1 MISFTPQQRYF
12 LYRQATDM
20 RKSYDG
26 LSGIVTNELKRDL
39 CTSDVFIFI
48 NKSRNRIKLLVWD
61 RTGFW
66 VCGKRL
72 EQGTFQ
78 LPVNATGEKEI
89 QLSWDTLIMIM
100 EGINIEKIQRRK
112 RYIPA
117 A

>member
-1 MISFTPQQRYF
+1 MISFSPQQRYF
-12 LYRQATDM
+12 LFRQATDM

-39 CTSDVFIFI
+39 FTGDVFIFI

-78 LPVNATGEKEI
+78 LPENTDKEKEI
-89 QLSWDTLIMIM
+89 QVSWDTLIMIM
-100 EGINIEKIQRRK
+100 EGINIDKIQRRK
-112 RYIPA
+112 RYTRA